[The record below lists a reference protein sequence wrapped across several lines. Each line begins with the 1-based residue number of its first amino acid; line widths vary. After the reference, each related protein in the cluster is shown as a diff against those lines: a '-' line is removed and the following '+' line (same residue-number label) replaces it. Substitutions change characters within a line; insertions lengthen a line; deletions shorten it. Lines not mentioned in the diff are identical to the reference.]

1 MARPYEAVYIFDPGL
16 EDPAINEHLQRYQ
29 SLLGNPAD
37 LQVEHWGRRQLAY
50 PIGRK
55 ESGYYV
61 VARFSAEANVLPE
74 YERALRLDDSLVR
87 YLLTLHERD
96 LGAPELSEEQLA
108 AAATARRDTDD
119 DEDEE

>member
-16 EDPAINEHLQRYQ
+16 EDSAVNERLQRFH

-37 LQVEHWGRRQLAY
+37 LQVEQWGRRQLAY

-55 ESGYYV
+55 EQGYYV
-61 VARFSAEANVLPE
+61 IARFNVEANVLPE
-74 YERALRLDDSLVR
+74 YERALRLDDSLIR
-87 YLLTLHERD
+87 YLLTLHERE

-108 AAATARRDTDD
+108 AAASVRRDTDD